1 MNRNIKA
8 VCFGEVLWDIFPDRK
23 TLGGAPLNVALGM
36 HAMGI
41 DTQVV
46 SKVGKDS
53 LGTEIYEYLH
63 QQGISPLLIKQC
75 SDYPTGQVQVNLNEE
90 GSATY
95 EIISPVA
102 WDQITLDSGIKSA
115 VQQADVFVFGSL
127 AARNEVSKKTLFQL
141 LELATF
147 SVFDVNLRPPYY
159 TPELLIRLIKKASFI
174 KFNDDEL
181 LEIAQFMGSDFKTL
195 NQNIHYVASKS
206 NTSLLCVTR
215 GEHGAI
221 YYDHGT
227 IYSHSGFQIE
237 VADSVGAGDAF
248 LAGLITQL
256 MQKKSPLY
264 ILEFACAMGALVAK
278 HHGANP
284 KISIQDV
291 LQIRS

>member
-1 MNRNIKA
+1 MSPNIKA
-8 VCFGEVLWDIFPDRK
+8 VCFGEVLWDIFPDKK
-23 TLGGAPLNVALGM
+23 TIGGAPLNVALGM

-53 LGTEIYEYLH
+53 LGIEIQEYVH
-63 QQGISPLLIKQC
+63 QQGICPLLIKQC
-75 SDYPTGQVQVNLNEE
+75 SDYPTGQVQVSLNEK

-102 WDQITLDSGIKSA
+102 WDQITLNSSIKSA
-115 VQQADVFVFGSL
+115 VKQADVFVFGSL
-127 AARNEVSKKTLFQL
+127 AARNEVSKKTLFEL
-141 LELATF
+141 LELASF
-147 SVFDVNLRPPYY
+147 SVFDVNLRPPHY
-159 TPELLIRLIKKASFI
+159 TPELLIRLMKKASFI

-181 LEIAQFMGSDFKTL
+181 LEIAKYMGSDFKTL
-195 NQNIHYVASKS
+195 DQNIHYVASKS
-206 NTSLLCVTR
+206 NTSKLCVTR
-215 GEHGAI
+215 GEHGAL
-221 YYDHGT
+221 YYDQGT

-237 VADSVGAGDAF
+237 VADTVGAGDAF

-284 KISIQDV
+284 KISIRDV
-291 LQIRS
+291 LQMRS